1 MWLKKCSRAATTQFH
16 PAQPWFILLASRA
29 PGSDAAEIIPNYYI
43 VKEGDFLSSIA
54 KDNGFTD
61 YRQSGTIPNN
71 ASLKQKR
78 QNPNILFPG
87 GA

>member
-1 MWLKKCSRAATTQFH
+1 MPS
-16 PAQPWFILLASRA
+16 
-29 PGSDAAEIIPNYYI
+29 YYV